1 MHMFFSA
8 LVTRTSQQ
16 PTQTPTRQ
24 TTLDACMQNFEFQ
37 HYITWG
43 VGRGRLQGILQKLAL
58 FYESTKKLQII
69 TNNSASLQQVLSR
82 IVELKENQIFL
93 SSAADTLNV
102 LCMCPHCSRH
112 CFIFQKFNPF
122 VSPFLHIG
130 IFKTVCFRILITG
143 RETENAVECL
153 DLHRADSLF

>member
-24 TTLDACMQNFEFQ
+24 TALDACMQNFEFQ

-43 VGRGRLQGILQKLAL
+43 VGRGRLQGIFQKLAL
-58 FYESTKKLQII
+58 FYESIKKLQII

-82 IVELKENQIFL
+82 IVELKENQIFPL
-93 SSAADTLNV
+93 GAADTLNV
-102 LCMCPHCSRH
+102 L
-112 CFIFQKFNPF
+112 N
-122 VSPFLHIG
+122 
-130 IFKTVCFRILITG
+130 
-143 RETENAVECL
+143 
-153 DLHRADSLF
+153 

>member
-43 VGRGRLQGILQKLAL
+43 WGLGGEGRLQGIFQKLAL
-58 FYESTKKLQII
+58 FYERTKKLQII
-69 TNNSASLQQVLSR
+69 TNNSASL
-82 IVELKENQIFL
+82 
-93 SSAADTLNV
+93 
-102 LCMCPHCSRH
+102 
-112 CFIFQKFNPF
+112 
-122 VSPFLHIG
+122 
-130 IFKTVCFRILITG
+130 
-143 RETENAVECL
+143 
-153 DLHRADSLF
+153 

>member
-43 VGRGRLQGILQKLAL
+43 WGLGEETARYFPKI
-58 FYESTKKLQII
+58 
-69 TNNSASLQQVLSR
+69 SAVL
-82 IVELKENQIFL
+82 
-93 SSAADTLNV
+93 
-102 LCMCPHCSRH
+102 
-112 CFIFQKFNPF
+112 
-122 VSPFLHIG
+122 
-130 IFKTVCFRILITG
+130 
-143 RETENAVECL
+143 
-153 DLHRADSLF
+153 